1 VKSPHFPEA
10 LQMPVI
16 SNSLAEKVG
25 GIEITKG
32 ALCHKSCLNLVEDC
46 VISMLILGRYSYIKS
61 KMKEIV
67 QRKEMEK
74 K

>member
-1 VKSPHFPEA
+1 
-10 LQMPVI
+10 MPVI

-25 GIEITKG
+25 AIEITKG
-32 ALCHKSCLNLVEDC
+32 ALRHKSCIDLVEDC

-67 QRKEMEK
+67 QHKEIEEK
-74 K
+74 